1 MFNVEDVGILIYLI
15 LIIHAIFCKHTDK
28 KVSVYHLRNERGFDY
43 FQMIVSICFF
53 ILWMNILVMVRIWSI
68 TSVYTNFMRF

>member
-28 KVSVYHLRNERGFDY
+28 KVSVYHLRNERGFDC
-43 FQMIVSICFF
+43 VNLFF
-53 ILWMNILVMVRIWSI
+53 YTQNMVYYKCI
-68 TSVYTNFMRF
+68 YFMRF

>member
-1 MFNVEDVGILIYLI
+1 MLFNVEDVGILIYFI

-28 KVSVYHLRNERGFDY
+28 KVSVYHLRNEKGFDY

-53 ILWMNILVMVRIWSI
+53 IPWMNILVMVRI
-68 TSVYTNFMRF
+68 